1 MATHPQI
8 PVEPPPTVAA
18 ALRER
23 LAGRELQAMEM
34 VFLLRASAQQAE
46 NMITEWMAG
55 TAGSPSR
62 YRILM
67 FLWAAKGKG
76 VSHKD
81 IVTAMGVTR
90 ATVSGLMA
98 ALEGEGFVKS
108 SVDRDDARKQLA
120 TLTAKGEA
128 VVKEAHEAS
137 IGQLRAALG
146 SLSSADL
153 KTLTSLLQRVRE
165 GFAGRIGGAKHIKGR
180 D

>member
-1 MATHPQI
+1 MATHAQLPA
-8 PVEPPPTVAA
+8 EPPPTVAA

-23 LAGRELQAMEM
+23 LTGRELQAMEM
-34 VFLLRASAQQAE
+34 VFLLRSSAQQAE

-67 FLWAAKGKG
+67 FLWAAKGRS

-108 SVDRDDARKQLA
+108 SVDRADARKQLA
-120 TLTAKGEA
+120 ALTTKGEA
-128 VVKEAHEAS
+128 VVMQAHEAGM
-137 IGQLRAALG
+137 GQLRAALAA
-146 SLSSADL
+146 LSSAEM

-165 GFAGRIGGAKHIKGR
+165 GFTTGAGAARRVRTR